1 MNADLTRLMDNARVR
16 LPGAV
21 DGAIKLELFAV
32 LNDFFQ
38 GTNCWRENIPFA
50 VTPSSQEYEIT
61 PYSVSTINR
70 LMRVYNANGFA
81 VNALM
86 PIPGTV
92 NLAYAPDTDTTL
104 TATVALTVTDPVTR
118 EEFPEFPEWVLNKYN
133 TCILDGLLARM
144 MSQAAKPYS
153 NAKMAMFHGKE
164 YTGGVSFAK
173 VETERN
179 NVYRNQSWRFPQTF
193 NRRRYVKL

>member
-16 LPGAV
+16 LAGAV

-38 GTNCWRENIPFA
+38 STNCWRENISFS
-50 VTPSSQEYEIT
+50 VDPSSQEYELT
-61 PYSVSTINR
+61 PFSVSTINR
-70 LMRVYNANGFA
+70 LMRVYDANGLPVGA
-81 VNALM
+81 VM
-86 PIPGTV
+86 PIPGFV
-92 NLAYAPDTDTTL
+92 SLAYAPSSAATL
-104 TATVALTVTDPVTR
+104 TATVALTITDPVTR
-118 EEFPEFPEWVLNKYN
+118 EEFPEFPDWVLNKYN
-133 TCILDGLLARM
+133 TCILDGLLSRM

-153 NAKMAMFHGKE
+153 NERLALYHGRL
-164 YTGGVSFAK
+164 YQGGSSFAK

-193 NRRRYVKL
+193 NRRRYVRL